1 MFQNIRELY
10 RWEDDRVIKVS
21 PDRIRM
27 TKNLRPEQGQKVEK
41 EKWNILRTKMFVA
54 ALLFHGAA
62 ATRSGA
68 PRAMIEAKRIVV
80 IEGNDRKK
88 GSVAG
93 DFGFKGEEGLLKKSV
108 ADRNWAQERSS
119 GATRHPEERKGTTM
133 RALASLSRVRKR
145 SAITHRE
152 VKRGKGKRLR
162 MDTRCDRP
170 SLLCLGMTCRD

>member
-1 MFQNIRELY
+1 M
-10 RWEDDRVIKVS
+10 IKVS
-21 PDRIRM
+21 PVRIRM
-27 TKNLRPEQGQKVEK
+27 IKNLRPEKGQKEEK

-68 PRAMIEAKRIVV
+68 LRAMIEAKRIVI

-93 DFGFKGEEGLLKKSV
+93 DFGFKGKEGLLKKSV

-119 GATRHPEERKGTTM
+119 GATRHPEERKGTTR
-133 RALASLSRVRKR
+133 RALASLSQVRKR

-152 VKRGKGKRLR
+152 VKKRE
-162 MDTRCDRP
+162 
-170 SLLCLGMTCRD
+170 GEEI